1 MTDSCARELLGAPVA
16 SSLCERLAPRVAAL
30 AGAGVTPKLAVVRVG
45 EDAGS
50 AAYERAARSRM
61 AKLGIG
67 CETLELPATAGQ
79 EVLEG
84 ALRGLAGDPSVHGI
98 LLMRPLPAQLDESA
112 AAACVPPEK
121 DVDGMTEGSLARLL
135 TGAGAGHCPCTP
147 EAVMALLA
155 HYEVPLAGRRV
166 VVLGRSLVVGR
177 PLAQLL
183 LAADATVT
191 ICHSRTRG
199 LAEECRR
206 ADVLV
211 SCMGRARAVTADMV
225 RGGGV
230 IVDVGTNPDGK
241 GGVVGDVDY
250 DSVRRVVS
258 AVTPV
263 PRGVGS
269 VTTSVL
275 ALHVVEAAER
285 TLL

>member
-16 SSLCERLAPRVAAL
+16 SSLCERLAPRVVAL
-30 AGAGVTPKLAVVRVG
+30 TGAGVTPKLAVVRVG

-79 EVLEG
+79 EALEG

-135 TGAGAGHCPCTP
+135 TGTGAGHCPCTP
-147 EAVMALLA
+147 EAVMALLT

-166 VVLGRSLVVGR
+166 V
-177 PLAQLL
+177 
-183 LAADATVT
+183 AAET
-191 ICHSRTRG
+191 
-199 LAEECRR
+199 RR
-206 ADVLV
+206 AEVLV
-211 SCMGRARAVTADMV
+211 SCMGMARAVTADMV
-225 RGGGV
+225 RGGAAV
-230 IVDVGTNPDGK
+230 VDVGTNPDGK
-241 GGVVGDVDY
+241 GGIVGDVDH

-258 AVTPV
+258 AITPV